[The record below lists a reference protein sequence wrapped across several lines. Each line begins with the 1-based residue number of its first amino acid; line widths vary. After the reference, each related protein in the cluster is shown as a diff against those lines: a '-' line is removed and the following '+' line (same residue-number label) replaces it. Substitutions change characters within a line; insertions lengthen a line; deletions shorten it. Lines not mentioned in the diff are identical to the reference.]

1 MALVLDELASRRMWS
16 RQLVNY
22 RTGQVVVMGADWGIA
37 AQWIIANYGP
47 QVHSSYCSCK
57 TR

>member
-1 MALVLDELASRRMWS
+1 MVALVLDEMGARRMWS

-22 RTGQVVVMGADWGIA
+22 RTGRVVVFGSDRGVA

-47 QVHSSYCSCK
+47 QV
-57 TR
+57 RIPAN